1 LFERRPRCHALL
13 RAALSAAAFA
23 ALCGVLADSAVAAT
37 TPAPPT
43 PESATNCGGSLTRAT
58 PTTADPNLLNYKFNC
73 DTAITAYTLVVNR
86 GLNDF
91 STVDDFSSTAGVF
104 ETSGVADPKELFS
117 CSGTIPGDGINCNAG
132 AGGSM
137 TSPEFA
143 EGTFD
148 TTEPYCASIPAGSP
162 AGTQPDST
170 ALVQLVVTDSTGAE
184 DGPFRLRLDGTCPA
198 VHVVKPKSKKPKTKK
213 HGARQGADSKITRN

>member
-1 LFERRPRCHALL
+1 V
-13 RAALSAAAFA
+13 ALSAAAFA
-23 ALCGVLADSAVAAT
+23 ALGGVLAHSAAAAT
-37 TPAPPT
+37 APT

-58 PTTADPNLLNYKFNC
+58 PTTADPNLLDYKFNC
-73 DTAITAYTLVVNR
+73 DTAISSFTLVVNR
-86 GLNDF
+86 GLND
-91 STVDDFSSTAGVF
+91 STTVDDFSSTAGVF
-104 ETSGVADPKELFS
+104 ETSGVADPTELFN

-137 TSPEFA
+137 TAPEFA

-148 TTEPYCASIPAGSP
+148 TAEPYCASIPAGSP

-184 DGPFRLRLDGTCPA
+184 DGPFRLRLNGTCPA
-198 VHVVKPKSKKPKTKK
+198 VHVVKPKSKKTKTKK
-213 HGARQGADSKITRN
+213 HGARQGSESKITRN